1 MTAGRWGF
9 GLRDRRF
16 VRCRLPLMA
25 STTDDLS
32 QIDILSPELWEE
44 AVPHAAFAV
53 LRARSPVHWHPEP
66 APNKGFWA
74 ITRHEDVVAVS
85 KHPALYSSGAGL
97 TMLEEVEPEALEAR
111 RSLIDTDAPD
121 HQRLRRI
128 VSPLFTPK
136 AVAKFEAY
144 ARQTAGALLDAALVR
159 GEFDWVL
166 DVAEPLPIT
175 VLINILGAPPE
186 DADRMIELSN
196 QMIAIDDPD
205 YAPDYSSLPAGVNP
219 KHLPFGSP
227 ASYHVFEYGRKLGEE
242 RRQHPQDDLVS
253 RLVHAEVDGESLT
266 DDEYCNMFQI
276 LILAGNETTR
286 TTLTHGMQAFID
298 HPEQFELLVNDPS
311 LMDSAV
317 EEIIRWATPVIYMRR
332 TALEDVELRGQQIRK
347 GDKVAIWYMSA
358 NRDESVFAN
367 PYTFDITRQPNPHL
381 GFGGGGPHFCLG
393 AWLARLQIRVI
404 FKEFLARDVRLE
416 SNGPL
421 RRVRSN
427 FVNGVK
433 SMPVRVAS

>member
-1 MTAGRWGF
+1 
-9 GLRDRRF
+9 
-16 VRCRLPLMA
+16 MA
-25 STTDDLS
+25 STTDELG
-32 QIDILSPELWEE
+32 QIDILSPELWEDH
-44 AVPHAAFAV
+44 VPHDEFAV
-53 LRARSPVHWHPEP
+53 LREADPVHWHPEP

-74 ITRHEDVVAVS
+74 VTRHADVITVS
-85 KHPALYSSGAGL
+85 KDPAVFSSGEGL
-97 TMLEEVEPEALEAR
+97 VMLEEIEPEAIEAR
-111 RSLIDTDAPD
+111 RSMIDTDAPH

-136 AVAKFEAY
+136 AIAEYEDY
-144 ARQTAGALLDAALVR
+144 ARQTAGTLLDAAIAKR
-159 GEFDWVL
+159 EFDWVL

-205 YAPDYSSLPAGVNP
+205 YAPDYSSLPAHVNP

-242 RRQHPQDDLVS
+242 RRQNPQDDLVS
-253 RLVHAEVDGESLT
+253 RLVHAEVEGESLT

-298 HPEQFELLVNDPS
+298 NPDQLELLVRDPA

-332 TALEDVELRGQQIRK
+332 TAMVDTVLNGQQIRQ
-347 GDKVAIWYMSA
+347 GDKVAMWYTSA
-358 NRDESVFAN
+358 NYDESVFDD
-367 PYTFDITRQPNPHL
+367 PHTFDITRSPNQHL

-393 AWLARLQIRVI
+393 AWLARLQIRVMLEEI
-404 FKEFLARDVRLE
+404 IRRDLHLE
-416 SNGPL
+416 SNGL
-421 RRVRSN
+421 ARRVRSN

-433 SMPVRVAS
+433 SMPVRIA